1 MQIVGMDIQKSV
13 RRQIS
18 ARHLMIL
25 DILRQM

>member
-1 MQIVGMDIQKSV
+1 MQIVRMDIQKSV

-18 ARHLMIL
+18 ARYLMIL